1 MATSLAGKPLVDA
14 SWALLKRDPSMVVLL
29 VVGGLASSLAF
40 ALVALPTYLIVGLPV
55 DGTGGPLDLA
65 VYAVAVFASTL
76 VSTFFLG
83 AVVDAAMQRADGGDP
98 TFGTAM
104 AAAWERRSQLVA
116 WAAMAAAVGVALRLL
131 ERFGVA
137 GAIVRLL
144 AGVSWAVATA
154 FAIPVIMAEG
164 TMPIETV
171 KRSAHVLTSRFGSNA
186 RAGLRFGV
194 VVVLVWLGL
203 FALGMVGIYGIY
215 DGSTHR
221 NGLTL
226 AIGGLL
232 LVAAVLGG
240 FIASAVVS
248 ALGAYLR
255 TVLYRYA
262 TGLPTPGI
270 DPWVL
275 PPLLPETPTGPGGA
289 GAPGGLPAGAPDGP
303 APTAPAPSLFA
314 WPDAP
319 APGPAPSAYVVQPG
333 PAPSAY
339 AEQPGPAPSA
349 YVERPTPAPPAPS
362 VAPAPPSSA
371 AGAGQTSPYPPG
383 RQVFLPE
390 GPA

>member
-1 MATSLAGKPLVDA
+1 MATSLAGKPLVEA

-55 DGTGGPLDLA
+55 DGRGDPLGLV

-104 AAAWERRSQLVA
+104 AAAWERRNQLIA
-116 WAAMAAAVGVALRLL
+116 WAAMAAAVAVALRLL
-131 ERFGVA
+131 QRFGLA

-164 TMPIETV
+164 TMPLETV

-186 RAGLRFGV
+186 RATLRFGV
-194 VVVLVWLGL
+194 VVILVWLGL
-203 FALGMVGIYGIY
+203 FAMGMVGIYGVY

-221 NGLTL
+221 NGVTL

-232 LVAAVLGG
+232 LVVAVLGG

-248 ALGAYLR
+248 ALSAYLR

-275 PPLLPETPTGPGGA
+275 PPLLPEPPAGPGGL
-289 GAPGGLPAGAPDGP
+289 GGLGGPGGLDGP
-303 APTAPAPSLFA
+303 PPAPSDGVAPSAPAPSLFA
-314 WPDAP
+314 WPAASSP
-319 APGPAPSAYVVQPG
+319 E

-339 AEQPGPAPSA
+339 AAP
-349 YVERPTPAPPAPS
+349 PAPPAPPAPL
-362 VAPAPPSSA
+362 VAPAPPA
-371 AGAGQTSPYPPG
+371 AAVAPVPPSPAPGPVPGRTSPYPQG
-383 RQVFLPE
+383 QVFLPE

>member
-1 MATSLAGKPLVDA
+1 MATSLAGKPLVEA

-55 DGTGGPLDLA
+55 DGRGDPLGLV

-104 AAAWERRSQLVA
+104 AAAWERRSQLIA
-116 WAAMAAAVGVALRLL
+116 WAAMAAAVAVALRLL
-131 ERFGVA
+131 QRFGLA

-164 TMPIETV
+164 TMPLETV

-194 VVVLVWLGL
+194 VVILVWLGL
-203 FALGMVGIYGIY
+203 FALGMVGLYGIY

-221 NGLTL
+221 NGAML

-275 PPLLPETPTGPGGA
+275 PPLLPETPGGPGGPGGLGGVA
-289 GAPGGLPAGAPDGP
+289 GPGGLPPAAPDGL
-303 APTAPAPSLFA
+303 APSAPAPSPFL
-314 WPDAP
+314 WPAAP
-319 APGPAPSAYVVQPG
+319 TQGTAPSPYV
-333 PAPSAY
+333 
-339 AEQPGPAPSA
+339 EQPA
-349 YVERPTPAPPAPS
+349 PAPPATY
-362 VAPAPPSSA
+362 VAPAPPSPA
-371 AGAGQTSPYPPG
+371 AGPGQPSSYPPG

-390 GPA
+390 SPA